1 MKKTIWLVLVLLMAI
16 ACKKPSSE
24 PPVELYPSMLVK
36 DLADSS
42 LVFGK
47 IASFDLDDNGEK
59 DVLFSTQLVGD
70 PVEQKDKRQWM
81 VTSSFNA
88 SLPVNNTEHIP
99 VLRYLDSISLN
110 NFSGYAWYNASQ
122 ILLSQKTITMTTPPF
137 WEGDW
142 KEASHR
148 FVPIQLKKQDGLYNG
163 WIEVS
168 FSMAEEKLILHKAG
182 VCKEANKNI
191 VAGK

>member
-1 MKKTIWLVLVLLMAI
+1 MKKIISLGFVLMIAV
-16 ACKKPSSE
+16 ACKKPPPE
-24 PPVELYPSMLVK
+24 PPVPSYPSMLVK

-42 LVFGK
+42 LAFGR
-47 IASFDLDDNGEK
+47 IASIDLDDNGEK
-59 DVLFSTQLVGD
+59 DVFFSTQLVGD
-70 PVEQKDKRQWM
+70 PIEQKDKKQWM
-81 VTSSFNA
+81 VNTSFNV
-88 SLPVNNTEHIP
+88 SLPVNSTEHIP
-99 VLRYLDSISLN
+99 VLRYLDSIPLN
-110 NFSGYAWYNASQ
+110 DFAGYEWYNASS

-168 FSMAEEKLILHKAG
+168 FSTTDEKLTLHKAAI
-182 VCKEANKNI
+182 CKLANKSI
-191 VAGK
+191 LAGK